1 MQYDFD
7 QIIERRRSNSLSADG
22 FRDFLFSNTGR
33 RYDREDEDFIRMW
46 VADMDFAV
54 PDVILDAVRARLD
67 RQILGYTLMYD
78 SAYIDALTAWSETH
92 YGWRFPHEQLCISP
106 GIVPALYDLTGL
118 ICRPGEKVLIL
129 TPSYGPFAGAVRH
142 HGLELICSELVRTQ
156 DGFVIDF
163 DDFARKAADPAVTLC
178 IFCNPHNPT
187 GRAWTREE
195 LTRVGE
201 LCLENGVY
209 LISDEIHCDL
219 LRSELRHTPLAS
231 CFPGCGRIVT
241 CTAPSKT
248 FNIAGLMFSNIIIPD
263 AELRKRWSAGRE
275 SEVNPLSLAAAEAA
289 YRSGWEW
296 LTQLRAYLDGNF
308 AMMRDM
314 LAKELPK
321 ARFSVPEATYLAWV
335 DVGAYVRPGANLTAL
350 FADAGVVLEGGNK
363 TFVGNA
369 ETSIRLNL
377 ACPRAVAEEGL
388 RRICR
393 ALQP

>member
-1 MQYDFD
+1 MQYNFD
-7 QIIERRRSNSLSADG
+7 QIIDRRRTNSLSADG
-22 FRDFLFSNTGR
+22 FRGFLHANTGR
-33 RYDREDEDFIRMW
+33 SFERADDDFIRMW

-78 SAYIDALTAWSETH
+78 TAYYEALTAWNEAR
-92 YGWRFPHEQLCISP
+92 YGWCFPREQLCISP
-106 GIVPALYDLTGL
+106 GIVPALFDLTGL
-118 ICRPGEKVLIL
+118 ICRPGDKVLIF
-129 TPSYGPFAGAVRH
+129 TPSYGPFAGAARH
-142 HGLELICSELVRTQ
+142 HGLELVCSELVRTA
-156 DGFVIDF
+156 DSFVIDF
-163 DDFARKAADPAVTLC
+163 DDFARKAADPAVKLC

-187 GRAWTREE
+187 GRVWTREE
-195 LTRVGE
+195 LTHVGE
-201 LCLENGVY
+201 ICLENGVY

-219 LRSELRHTPLAS
+219 LRSQLHHTPLAA
-231 CFPGCGRIVT
+231 CFPDCDRIVT

-248 FNIAGLMFSNIIIPD
+248 FNIAGLMFSNIIIPN
-263 AELRKRWSAGRE
+263 AGLRKRWCAGRE

-289 YRSGWEW
+289 YRDGWEW
-296 LTQLRAYLDGNF
+296 LTQLRAYLDSNF
-308 AMMRDM
+308 AMMREM
-314 LAKELPK
+314 LARELPE

-335 DVGAYVRPGANLTAL
+335 DVGAYVRPGTNLTAL

-388 RRICR
+388 LRICR
-393 ALQP
+393 ALRR

>member
-78 SAYIDALTAWSETH
+78 SAYIDALTTWSETH
-92 YGWRFPHEQLCISP
+92 YGWRFAREQLCISP

-187 GRAWTREE
+187 GRVWTREE

-321 ARFSVPEATYLAWV
+321 ARFSVPSAF
-335 DVGAYVRPGANLTAL
+335 R
-350 FADAGVVLEGGNK
+350 
-363 TFVGNA
+363 
-369 ETSIRLNL
+369 
-377 ACPRAVAEEGL
+377 
-388 RRICR
+388 
-393 ALQP
+393 

>member
-1 MQYDFD
+1 MQYNFD
-7 QIIERRRSNSLSADG
+7 QIIDRRRTNSLSADG

-33 RYDREDEDFIRMW
+33 RFDRPDEDFIRMW

-78 SAYIDALTAWSETH
+78 TAYYDALTAWSERY
-92 YGWRFPHEQLCISP
+92 YGWSFPREQLCISP

-118 ICRPGEKVLIL
+118 LCAPGDKVLIL
-129 TPSYGPFAGAVRH
+129 TPSYGPFGGAARRH
-142 HGLELICSELVRTQ
+142 KLELVCSALVRTEE
-156 DGFVIDF
+156 GFVIDF
-163 DDFARKAADPAVTLC
+163 DDFARKAADPAVKLC

-187 GRAWTREE
+187 GRVWTREE

-201 LCLENGVY
+201 ICLENGVY

-219 LRSELRHTPLAS
+219 LRTGLRHTPLAA
-231 CFPGCGRIVT
+231 CFPGSERIVT

-248 FNIAGLMFSNIIIPD
+248 FNIAGLMFSNIVIPD
-263 AELRKRWSAGRE
+263 RALRARWHVGRE
-275 SEVNPLSLAAAEAA
+275 AEVNPLSLAAVEAA
-289 YRSGWEW
+289 YTGAGEW

-308 AMMRDM
+308 AMMQRQ
-314 LAKELPK
+314 LSASLPA
-321 ARFSVPEATYLAWV
+321 ARFSVPQATYLAWV
-335 DVGAYVRPGANLTAL
+335 DVGAYIEPGENLTAR
-350 FADAGVVLEGGNK
+350 FAEAGVVLEGGDR

-369 ETSIRLNL
+369 EASIRLNL
-377 ACPRAVAEEGL
+377 ACPRALAEEGL

-393 ALQP
+393 ALRP

>member
-1 MQYDFD
+1 MQYNFD
-7 QIIERRRSNSLSADG
+7 QIVDRRHTNSLSADG

-33 RYDREDEDFIRMW
+33 RFDRPDEDFIRMW

-78 SAYIDALTAWSETH
+78 TAYYDALTAWGETY
-92 YGWRFPHEQLCISP
+92 YGWSFPREQLCISP

-118 ICRPGEKVLIL
+118 LCGPGDKVLIF
-129 TPSYGPFAGAVRH
+129 TPSYGPFAGAARRH
-142 HGLELICSELVRTQ
+142 QLELVCSALVRTP

-163 DDFARKAADPAVTLC
+163 DDFARKAADPAVKLC

-187 GRAWTREE
+187 GRVWTREE
-195 LTRVGE
+195 LTRVGTI
-201 LCLENGVY
+201 CLENGVF

-219 LRSELRHTPLAS
+219 LRTGLRHTPLAA
-231 CFPGCGRIVT
+231 CFPESDQIVT

-248 FNIAGLMFSNIIIPD
+248 FNIAGLMFSNIVIPD
-263 AELRKRWSAGRE
+263 RALRARWHVGRE
-275 SEVNPLSLAAAEAA
+275 AEVNPLSLAAAEAA
-289 YRSGWEW
+289 YAGAGEW
-296 LTQLRAYLDGNF
+296 LRQLRAYLDGNF
-308 AMMRDM
+308 AMMERM
-314 LAKELPK
+314 LSESLPK
-321 ARFSVPEATYLAWV
+321 ARFSIPQATYLAWV
-335 DVGAYVRPGANLTAL
+335 DVGAYVGPDENLTAR
-350 FADAGVVLEGGNK
+350 FAEAGVVLEGGDR
-363 TFVGNA
+363 TFVGSA

-393 ALQP
+393 ALRP

>member
-1 MQYDFD
+1 MQYNFD
-7 QIIERRRSNSLSADG
+7 QIIDRRRTNSLSADG

-33 RYDREDEDFIRMW
+33 RFDRPDGDFIRMW

-78 SAYIDALTAWSETH
+78 SAYYDALTAWSEKH
-92 YGWRFPHEQLCISP
+92 YGWRFAREQLCISP

-118 ICRPGEKVLIL
+118 LCAPGDKVLIL
-129 TPSYGPFAGAVRH
+129 TPSYGPFGGAARRH
-142 HGLELICSELVRTQ
+142 HLQLVCSALVRTP

-163 DDFARKAADPAVTLC
+163 DDFARKAADPAVKLC

-187 GRAWTREE
+187 GRVWTREE

-201 LCLENGVY
+201 ICLENGVY

-219 LRSELRHTPLAS
+219 LRTGLRHTPLAT
-231 CFPGCGRIVT
+231 CFPESDRIVT

-248 FNIAGLMFSNIIIPD
+248 FNIAGLMFSNIVIPD
-263 AELRKRWSAGRE
+263 RALRKRWHAGRE
-275 SEVNPLSLAAAEAA
+275 DEVNPLSLAAAEAA
-289 YRSGWEW
+289 YTGAGEW

-308 AMMRDM
+308 AMMEQM
-314 LAKELPK
+314 LAESLPE
-321 ARFSVPEATYLAWV
+321 ARFSVPQATYLAWV
-335 DVGAYVRPGANLTAL
+335 DVGAYTRPGENLTAR
-350 FADAGVVLEGGNK
+350 FADAGVVLEGGDK

-393 ALQP
+393 ALRS